1 MQDLPIAADG
11 GHGRALAMDVSIM
24 DYPIA
29 AMNC

>member
-1 MQDLPIAADG
+1 MQDLPIAAD

-29 AMNC
+29 AMSC

>member
-1 MQDLPIAADG
+1 MQDLPIAAD

-24 DYPIA
+24 DYLIA

>member
-24 DYPIA
+24 DIPLQQ
-29 AMNC
+29 